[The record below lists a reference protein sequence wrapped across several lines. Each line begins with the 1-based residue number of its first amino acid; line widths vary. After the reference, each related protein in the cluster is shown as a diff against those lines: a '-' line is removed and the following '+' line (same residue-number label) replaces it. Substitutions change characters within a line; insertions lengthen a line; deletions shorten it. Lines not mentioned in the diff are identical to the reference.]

1 MSRSKADCGHCVID
15 LGVPRSREGTGP
27 SSARCSDGR
36 EGRNSST
43 HDDVDG
49 DGRLAFL
56 AVLKTGELPPPPGL
70 YSSDSEDES
79 VCEESA
85 SESEDESE
93 DDCRP

>member
-1 MSRSKADCGHCVID
+1 MSRSKANCGHCVID

-49 DGRLAFL
+49 DGRLVFL
-56 AVLKTGELPPPPGL
+56 AVLVKTGELPPPPGL

-79 VCEESA
+79 VGEESA
-85 SESEDESE
+85 SELEDE
-93 DDCRP
+93 